1 MTPNDKPAAR
11 SLARARAA
19 AGRAKRALKPAD
31 TQPIVE
37 RLNRQ
42 HERIAATERDLA
54 RIGPQ
59 VAALEMRLDEL
70 RQRVEAPNGTLDEAS
85 AASARSIIEE
95 VRREHEQVRARISA
109 AVRYE
114 ERLQQLERRVAA
126 LTGEG

>member
-1 MTPNDKPAAR
+1 MTPKDKLPSR
-11 SLARARAA
+11 PLARARAA

-31 TQPIVE
+31 PQPLVE

-59 VAALEMRLDEL
+59 VAALEVRLDEL
-70 RQRVEAPNGTLDEAS
+70 RQRVEAPTGTLDEAS
-85 AASARSIIEE
+85 AASARAIIED

>member
-1 MTPNDKPAAR
+1 MTPKDKLPGR

-31 TQPIVE
+31 PQPIVE

-59 VAALEMRLDEL
+59 VAALEVRLDEL
-70 RQRVEAPNGTLDEAS
+70 RQRVEAPTGALDEAS
-85 AASARSIIEE
+85 AASARAIIED